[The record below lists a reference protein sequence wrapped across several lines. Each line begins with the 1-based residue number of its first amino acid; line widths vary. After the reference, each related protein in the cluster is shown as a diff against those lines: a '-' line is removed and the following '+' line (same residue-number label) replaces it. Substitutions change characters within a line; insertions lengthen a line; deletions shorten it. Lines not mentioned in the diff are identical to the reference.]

1 MKNNLKAI
9 VVLVNLVLV
18 LAYLNWSVVQK
29 EDILEEGEL
38 VLLKLAP
45 VDPRSL
51 MQGDYMRLS
60 YAISQPN
67 NQLWQEQQNV
77 DSLINQVQ
85 QQQLTMDSL
94 ESRGYAVIKLDAQ
107 QVAQLVRYQ
116 PEKEPLHKDE
126 LLLKYTKGDWAL
138 NLGAESYF
146 FEEGQAKTFE
156 QAEYGGL
163 RVDKQGNSV
172 LVGLYDKNRKLLKP
186 KKTGD

>member
-1 MKNNLKAI
+1 MRNNLKPI
-9 VVLVNLVLV
+9 IVLVNLVLV
-18 LAYLNWSVVQK
+18 LAYLNWSVVEK
-29 EDILEEGEL
+29 EDILETGEL

-51 MQGDYMRLS
+51 MQGDFMRLS
-60 YAISQPN
+60 YAISQP
-67 NQLWQEQQNV
+67 W
-77 DSLINQVQ
+77 Q
-85 QQQLTMDSL
+85 QQQNPDSLESQIRQQQQIMDSL
-94 ESRGYAVIKLDAQ
+94 ESRGYAVLKLDAQ

-116 PEKEPLHKDE
+116 PEKEPLHKGE

-163 RVDKQGNSV
+163 RVDKEGNSV
-172 LVGLYDKNRKLLKP
+172 LVGLYNEKRQLIKPNR
-186 KKTGD
+186 DHQE

>member
-1 MKNNLKAI
+1 MKNNLKPI

-18 LAYLNWSVVQK
+18 LAYLNWSVVEK

-60 YAISQPN
+60 YAISQP
-67 NQLWQEQQNV
+67 WQQQNQ
-77 DSLINQVQ
+77 DSLINQPGQ
-85 QQQLTMDSL
+85 QQQTLDSL

-116 PEKEPLHKDE
+116 PEKEPLHKGE

-163 RVDKQGNSV
+163 RVDKEGNSV
-172 LVGLYDKNRKLLKP
+172 LVGLYDKNRQLLKP
-186 KKTGD
+186 KRIKEQNQ

>member
-1 MKNNLKAI
+1 MQNNLKAI
-9 VVLVNLVLV
+9 IVLVNLVLV
-18 LAYLNWSVVQK
+18 LAYLNWSVVEK
-29 EDILEEGEL
+29 EDILETGEL

-60 YAISQPN
+60 YAISQP
-67 NQLWQEQQNV
+67 W
-77 DSLINQVQ
+77 Q
-85 QQQLTMDSL
+85 QQQNPDSLEIQIQQQQQIMDSL
-94 ESRGYAVIKLDAQ
+94 ESRGYAVLKLDGQ

-116 PEKEPLHKDE
+116 PEKEPLHEGE

-163 RVDKQGNSV
+163 RVDKEGNSV

-186 KKTGD
+186 QKTVKKP

>member
-1 MKNNLKAI
+1 MQNKLKWI

-18 LAYLNWSVVQK
+18 LALFNWSVVQK
-29 EDILEEGEL
+29 EDTLENGKL

-60 YAISQPN
+60 YAISQTPD
-67 NQLWQEQQNV
+67 LGK
-77 DSLINQVQ
+77 
-85 QQQLTMDSL
+85 L
-94 ESRGYAVIKLDAQ
+94 ESRGYAVVKLDAQ

-116 PEKEPLHKDE
+116 SEKEPLHDGE
-126 LLLKYTKGDWAL
+126 LPLKYSKGNWAL

-156 QAEYGGL
+156 NAEYGGL
-163 RVDKQGNSV
+163 RVDEEGNSI
-172 LVGLYDKNRKLLKP
+172 LEGLYDKNRQLLKP
-186 KKTGD
+186 SRMVGE

>member
-1 MKNNLKAI
+1 MQNKLKWV

-18 LAYLNWSVVQK
+18 LALFNWSVVQK
-29 EDILEEGEL
+29 EDILESGEL

-60 YAISQPN
+60 YAISQP
-67 NQLWQEQQNV
+67 
-77 DSLINQVQ
+77 Q
-85 QQQLTMDSL
+85 QQQRNFDKL
-94 ESRGYAVIKLDAQ
+94 ESRGYAIVKLDAQ

-116 PEKEPLHKDE
+116 PDKEPLHDDE
-126 LLLKYTKGDWAL
+126 LLLKYNKGDWAL

-156 QAEYGGL
+156 NAEYGGL
-163 RVDKQGNSV
+163 RVDDEGNSV

-186 KKTGD
+186 KRTRNFRNDTDGEINTQL

>member
-1 MKNNLKAI
+1 MQTNLKAI

-18 LAYLNWSVVQK
+18 LAYVNWSVAEK
-29 EDILEEGEL
+29 EDTLENGEL

-51 MQGDYMRLS
+51 MQGDYMRLN
-60 YAISQPN
+60 YAISQP
-67 NQLWQEQQNV
+67 W
-77 DSLINQVQ
+77 
-85 QQQLTMDSL
+85 QQLQTGDSTTRPTQQPQQTL
-94 ESRGYAVIKLDAQ
+94 DNLKSRGYAVLKLDAHH
-107 QVAQLVRYQ
+107 VAQLVRYQ
-116 PEKEPLHKDE
+116 PEEEPLHQSE

-172 LVGLYDKNRKLLKP
+172 LVGLYDKNRNLLKP
-186 KKTGD
+186 KRAETLEK